1 MNLISCPGL
10 NAFLS
15 QLSSGHDGLPE
26 SVNVPRLLLDV
37 CPSSFFRRKIQRQR
51 IKVKVEK
58 KRRRSLDAQAVR
70 ASVFDNRASRKS
82 VGAKSRPKAL
92 SNSAPSTPKK
102 SVVNFE
108 SSVIAEHVPC
118 GSFMKINTF
127 DGHGM
132 ETPCCFG
139 GFAES
144 VLFHPNQVSNITFF
158 SCVSRYS
165 TFFFLSSEITDSDD
179 RDDLLADVIA
189 VQPSRIA
196 VRITNGLLSFFC
208 DFKLICHSRLYRS
221 NSMLCEKLKN
231 VCIRQV
237 IHGESFTHLLK
248 KHKKDHERFKKCNFL
263 KYFPNGSYK
272 MSGAIDAASH
282 LTLKKNSIRQSILG
296 KSISPLPNISNPRSK
311 TRAEQADEEIRSYLQ
326 KRQFEISRGEQLRV
340 VNSEKRFFGFVEPH
354 GPVFHAQCPQQ

>member
-1 MNLISCPGL
+1 MNESVISCPGL

-15 QLSSGHDGLPE
+15 QLSSGHDGFPE
-26 SVNVPRLLLDV
+26 SMNVPGLLLDV
-37 CPSSFFRRKIQRQR
+37 CPSSFFRRKSQRQR

-70 ASVFDNRASRKS
+70 TSVFDNRATRKS

-144 VLFHPNQVSNITFF
+144 VLFYPKQVSNVTFF
-158 SCVSRYS
+158 NYVSTDILHFS
-165 TFFFLSSEITDSDD
+165 FLSSEITDSDD

-196 VRITNGLLSFFC
+196 VQITNGHF
-208 DFKLICHSRLYRS
+208 
-221 NSMLCEKLKN
+221 
-231 VCIRQV
+231 
-237 IHGESFTHLLK
+237 
-248 KHKKDHERFKKCNFL
+248 
-263 KYFPNGSYK
+263 
-272 MSGAIDAASH
+272 
-282 LTLKKNSIRQSILG
+282 
-296 KSISPLPNISNPRSK
+296 
-311 TRAEQADEEIRSYLQ
+311 
-326 KRQFEISRGEQLRV
+326 
-340 VNSEKRFFGFVEPH
+340 
-354 GPVFHAQCPQQ
+354 